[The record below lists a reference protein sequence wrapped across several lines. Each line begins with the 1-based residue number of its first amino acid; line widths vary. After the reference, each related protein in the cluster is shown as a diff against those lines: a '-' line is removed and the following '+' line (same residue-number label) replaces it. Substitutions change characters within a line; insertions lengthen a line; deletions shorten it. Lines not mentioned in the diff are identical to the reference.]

1 MRKWIAIFGA
11 AGIVAATLPFL
22 RHHDGAVADLLAK
35 AKLLSRDG
43 AEGGKRGG
51 NVDPPALTDV
61 DLASID
67 DRRDVAV
74 APAHGRRNAELTL
87 VADYQRAAVSYLR
100 NNGLYEGSIVM
111 SDVKTG
117 RIMAWANYNQGRPRD
132 VASEATAPSAS
143 VFKIITGT
151 ALVEAGV
158 PLNEKF
164 CYAGGEHRVTLRDL
178 EPDEKRDK
186 YCATLPMAL
195 GRSLNTIFARQ
206 ARAHLD
212 GEKLLGAAQRYGY
225 NLDIPFDVPVKKSTL
240 EIPEEELEFARTAA
254 GFWHSTLSPFQGNNI
269 VLTLANGG
277 EMIRSTI
284 VARVLDEDGEEI
296 YAAPEGRQV
305 FKRVLDP
312 RTAAAVTRMMEQ
324 TVRNGSGFKAFH
336 DRAGRPYLPDIEV
349 AGKTG
354 TLAKADPSSLYTWFV
369 AFAPSRA
376 PEVAL
381 SVLVV
386 NRGKWQVKA
395 AELASRMLR
404 IYFANKGAPGVTYPP
419 GYQGTRR
426 PTTPAPAAVAAQAA
440 PTALPP
446 DSDDGG

>member
-11 AGIVAATLPFL
+11 AGVVAATLPFL
-22 RHHDGAVADLLAK
+22 RHHDDAVSDLLAK
-35 AKLLSRDG
+35 AKLLPRESQEG
-43 AEGGKRGG
+43 AGKSAA
-51 NVDPPALTDV
+51 VDPPPLTGV
-61 DLASID
+61 DLGAID
-67 DRRDVAV
+67 DRRDVIT

-87 VADYQRAAVSYLR
+87 LSDYQRAAVTYLR
-100 NNGLYEGSIVM
+100 TSGMFEGSIVM
-111 SDVKTG
+111 SDIKTG

-164 CYAGGEHRVTLRDL
+164 CYSGGEHKVTLRDL

-186 YCATLPMAL
+186 YCATLPQAL

-206 ARAHLD
+206 SRAHLD
-212 GEKLLGAAQRYGY
+212 GEKILGAAQRYGY
-225 NLDIPFDVPVKKSTL
+225 NLDIPFDVPVQKSTL
-240 EIPEEELEFARTAA
+240 EIPEDELEFARMSA
-254 GFWHSTLSPFQGNNI
+254 GFWHSTLSPFQAHNV
-269 VLTLANGG
+269 VLTLANKG
-277 EMIRSTI
+277 EMIRSVI
-284 VARVLDEDGEEI
+284 VSRVLDEDGEEI
-296 YAAPEGRQV
+296 YAAPESRQV
-305 FKRVLDP
+305 FKRVLDE

-324 TVRNGSGFKAFH
+324 TVRNGSGFKSFH
-336 DRAGRPYLPDIEV
+336 DRSGRPYLGDIEV

-354 TLAKADPSSLYTWFV
+354 TLAKAETSSLYTWFV
-369 AFAPSRA
+369 AFAPARA

-404 IYFANKGAPGVTYPP
+404 IYFANKGTPGVSYPS

-426 PTTPAPAAVAAQAA
+426 PPPAKPTEVAVQAA
-440 PTALPP
+440 PTAMPP